1 MQVRGGGEQQM
12 KPPVHFSL
20 TQLHHGETSKI
31 AFIKAL
37 DKQKGDFRHISIN
50 AVFFTCSAYVGALP
64 AFIPHLGEEPV
75 HPHQQPSCP
84 GDILIVTCTA
94 ITLISTRGLR
104 KNQRSKTSLKPFRC

>member
-31 AFIKAL
+31 AFTKAL

-64 AFIPHLGEEPV
+64 AFIPQV
-75 HPHQQPSCP
+75 S
-84 GDILIVTCTA
+84 A
-94 ITLISTRGLR
+94 TLILSFIIWEKSQYTLINNLPALGI
-104 KNQRSKTSLKPFRC
+104 SSLSLVQPLLSSALVV